1 MSVASVEFLLTER
14 PVRVEI
20 EFAKGAVLEDIF
32 PLIEQK
38 LCCSLR
44 SAIGENGSTVGAQK
58 DLLSSCI
65 MTRNGKIVDRGIQLE
80 DGDEIKI
87 FHLLDG
93 G

>member
-1 MSVASVEFLLTER
+1 MSVATVEFFLTER
-14 PVRVEI
+14 PVLVEI

-44 SAIGENGSTVGAQK
+44 SAIRENESTVGTQK
-58 DLLSSCI
+58 DLLSSCV
-65 MTRNGKIVDRGIQLE
+65 MTRNGRIVDPGIRLE
-80 DGDEIKI
+80 DGDKIKI